1 MSVACEVG
9 YCFLLT
15 LVKVAVAVIA
25 KWSAAREIMKFSQ
38 LIYLSYAVLALS
50 ACEKPMQAIEGDNTQ
65 YNEPIPQEEDFI
77 YGSIDLY
84 SGPLILG
91 EVSSDVVVEYGDD
104 KNVCWISLSEH
115 KCEPFG
121 GTGIF
126 ESNDYK
132 YSVTGDEIK
141 KVYHDSV
148 QYTEELKNGIFV
160 EYENYYKDGELV
172 HVIPTWKS
180 QAFDVSIDDVSGS
193 RIIDSVCPYTSIFYN
208 RDETVCPITGDV
220 EFWAG
225 VYRDSKF
232 SLTASLKKR
241 IVFQAVPGL
250 RPNLTRRGNVVISP
264 SPGQDPVISLP
275 KMEVL
280 CADKMSECS
289 VDLNN
294 GEIFNKTEKVLVGL
308 ANIEVFEDPDFVAYR
323 YTSEEIVGGALVRE
337 LTTDENGDGYDY
349 SFEFADRWGSQ
360 GKYFYL
366 LNKQAQDDV
375 ISVVAEYL
383 KL

>member
-1 MSVACEVG
+1 MC
-9 YCFLLT
+9 
-15 LVKVAVAVIA
+15 I
-25 KWSAAREIMKFSQ
+25 
-38 LIYLSYAVLALS
+38 
-50 ACEKPMQAIEGDNTQ
+50 
-65 YNEPIPQEEDFI
+65 
-77 YGSIDLY
+77 
-84 SGPLILG
+84 
-91 EVSSDVVVEYGDD
+91 
-104 KNVCWISLSEH
+104 
-115 KCEPFG
+115 
-121 GTGIF
+121 
-126 ESNDYK
+126 
-132 YSVTGDEIK
+132 
-141 KVYHDSV
+141 
-148 QYTEELKNGIFV
+148 
-160 EYENYYKDGELV
+160 
-172 HVIPTWKS
+172 
-180 QAFDVSIDDVSGS
+180 
-193 RIIDSVCPYTSIFYN
+193 
-208 RDETVCPITGDV
+208 RD
-220 EFWAG
+220 
-225 VYRDSKF
+225 
-232 SLTASLKKR
+232 
-241 IVFQAVPGL
+241 